1 MVIFSNLD
9 WNRDKELADKEMSW
23 IIDSIAH
30 FTGWVDQSVQTQE
43 ANLLADCDE
52 DYNGFYNLSETEKA
66 WKGMIKIVNDHSG
79 AC

>member
-1 MVIFSNLD
+1 
-9 WNRDKELADKEMSW
+9 
-23 IIDSIAH
+23 
-30 FTGWVDQSVQTQE
+30 GWVDQSVQTQE

-52 DYNGFYNLSETEKA
+52 DYNGFYNLRETEKA